1 MHSNKYLRIV
11 TIVLIMSFAVVTN
24 AAEGEDW
31 VYGKWE
37 LTYDPDGAKKDYL
50 EFLPN
55 GDAWSTGPNGKAE
68 GMYIVDGDAV
78 KAVFTWKGK
87 DFIMTFHRDAQTNAL
102 KIVTSHTGKESIYQ
116 KMKTP

>member
-1 MHSNKYLRIV
+1 MRLNKPLQ
-11 TIVLIMSFAVVTN
+11 TLSLILALCFPFTLL
-24 AAEGEDW
+24 AAEDEAW
-31 VYGKWE
+31 LFGKWE

-68 GMYIVDGDAV
+68 GMYIVDGDSV

-87 DFIMTFHRDAQTNAL
+87 DFIMTFNRDPQNNAL
-102 KIVTSHTGKESIYQ
+102 KIVTSHSGKESIYQ
-116 KMKTP
+116 KMKNP

>member
-1 MHSNKYLRIV
+1 MRASQYIRI
-11 TIVLIMSFAVVTN
+11 TSIVLLMSFAIAVK
-24 AAEGEDW
+24 AADGEEW

-37 LTYDPDGAKKDYL
+37 LTYDPDGAAKDYL

-68 GMYIVDGDAV
+68 GMYIVDGDSV

-87 DFIMTFHRDAQTNAL
+87 DFIMTFFRDTQTNAL
-102 KIVTSHTGKESIYQ
+102 KIVTSHTGRESIYQ
-116 KMKTP
+116 KMK